1 MVGGF
6 LVASIQK
13 LLTYVLMSVF
23 GVWMG
28 SYEGLLPIVFLFLVL
43 AVEPNG
49 LSAIKIGTVSAASL
63 RGALRRLGRS
73 LWNLLKTE

>member
-1 MVGGF
+1 
-6 LVASIQK
+6 
-13 LLTYVLMSVF
+13 
-23 GVWMG
+23 
-28 SYEGLLPIVFLFLVL
+28 VFLFLVL